1 MVQLARDG
9 GCVADT
15 VPALT
20 LTNST
25 DLDLDILCLV
35 PGIGGGSASDVGT
48 VTGNLFQA
56 PFARKFSGNP
66 ETIVISKL
74 HEGTYTVYVLA
85 WSDPF
90 KPSIPETGATITV
103 TGSDGSIVQSI
114 SASSA
119 TGNGDYWN
127 VCAIDGATRQ
137 ITPVETLSDQNH

>member
-1 MVQLARDG
+1 MKPASRLSLFYIGIEYPRELRYVVQLARDG

-66 ETIVISKL
+66 ETIGISKL
-74 HEGTYTVYVLA
+74 REGTYT
-85 WSDPF
+85 
-90 KPSIPETGATITV
+90 I
-103 TGSDGSIVQSI
+103 
-114 SASSA
+114 
-119 TGNGDYWN
+119 
-127 VCAIDGATRQ
+127 
-137 ITPVETLSDQNH
+137 